1 MKKIIELLIS
11 SPNFLDDDNQL
22 AVDTISLVE
31 TPAIGYTWLAF
42 QEEDEDEEYREEFES
57 YSDYPEAAKKNAQ
70 RALNW
75 ARENGW
81 GDCLEATGKARANQ
95 LAKGEPI
102 SEETIS
108 RMASFKRQQQHKDVP
123 YTEGCGGI
131 AWDAWGGDAGIE
143 WASKKLKS
151 IREELEDDIIIGAE
165 EFGIEHDPETTTY
178 INSHSFEDNPTV
190 SGIADSIKALDIL
203 KTKKDAT
210 AELQTVYKYEGPISS
225 NSRKFCRAMVR
236 LSRTKFWTREDIRK
250 MTRQGVNSELNS
262 PIRSGNYDIFKY
274 AGGARCHHQ
283 FIEYS
288 YFKSEDGRVLLIN
301 RGPANEKP
309 TNSSNEGFVNDKQRE
324 KADQWYAINANKF
337 QKEYKFEIVEGDQQ
351 IVVAPVMVPNNL
363 IRRLGDNNEEYY
375 VYFSE
380 ETVKEISEKYFAD
393 DHTNS
398 TNINHDGDNTKVNTV
413 LESWLVEDS
422 DLDKSN
428 LYGFN
433 VPKGTWMMS
442 MKIND
447 ADTWNMIKDGKL
459 RGYSVEGNFLELI
472 K

>member
-11 SPNFLDDDNQL
+11 SPDFLGDDDQL
-22 AVDTISLVE
+22 TVDTISLVE

-42 QEEDEDEEYREEFES
+42 EDEDGDDVEMVNGIIEL
-57 YSDYPEAAKKNAQ
+57 
-70 RALNW
+70 LNKV
-75 ARENGW
+75 ENI
-81 GDCLEATGKARANQ
+81 DNRKQ
-95 LAKGEPI
+95 
-102 SEETIS
+102 
-108 RMASFKRQQQHKDVP
+108 MAKDVIKDFINDDIDFNIVNFLEQIGLD
-123 YTEGCGGI
+123 YEVF
-131 AWDAWGGDAGIE
+131 
-143 WASKKLKS
+143 KKEALKKTQ
-151 IREELEDDIIIGAE
+151 DDIISIAE
-165 EFGIEHDPETTTY
+165 EFGLEHDPETTTY
-178 INSHSFEDNPTV
+178 INAHAFEDNPTV

-203 KTKKDAT
+203 KTKRDAT
-210 AELQTVYKYEGPISS
+210 EELQTVYKYEGPISS
-225 NSRKFCRAMVR
+225 NSRKFCRAMVQ
-236 LSRTKFWTREDIRK
+236 LSRTKFWTREDITK

-274 AGGARCHHQ
+274 AGGARCNHQ

-288 YFKSEDGRVLLIN
+288 YFKGEDGRVLLIN

-337 QKEYKFEIVEGDQQ
+337 QKDYKFEVVEGDQQ

-363 IRRLGDNNEEYY
+363 IRRIGENGEEYY
-375 VYFSE
+375 VYFSK

-393 DHTNS
+393 NYTNN
-398 TNINHDGDNTKVNTV
+398 TNINHNGDNTKVNTV
-413 LESWLVEDS
+413 LESWIVEDS

-433 VPKGTWMMS
+433 VPEGSWMMS

-447 ADTWNMIKDGKL
+447 DATWNMIKDGQL